1 MEFLRRAGNVVTL
14 QEIESRTKKGQAK
27 GMATA
32 TVRIEPSILKWA
44 VERAGMDVD
53 AYSCRDS
60 DYAKWLSGEKMPTYR
75 QAEKFAKRVY
85 LPVNYLFLKA
95 PIQEPLPL
103 TMFRSKSKG
112 IGRLNVDDMV
122 FMLDDRQVWLSSYLR
137 GNNYDKVDYAGRL
150 RGESNGAVVADKM
163 REVLGLADDWALAHR
178 DVDGALRHIIA
189 LLEDKG
195 VVVASSS
202 IVGNN
207 TKRHID
213 VGECRGFC
221 LFDDY
226 APFIFVNSGDA
237 KTAQLFTLMHEF
249 AHVIIGYSSG
259 IGSGKDDLTNS
270 TGQERL
276 CNNAAARFLVP
287 DQLMRSLWNVHHGDY
302 SRISRLL
309 KVSRQVVAIKA
320 KDLGYISQAELDGLL
335 DEWEIIDVPT
345 KMKAGSGGN
354 PMALLVKRYSRSFL
368 THVCNALGSNQL
380 LYTEAFRMLNIR
392 SSTFDKLVRSKEFQ
406 G

>member
-1 MEFLRRAGNVVTL
+1 
-14 QEIESRTKKGQAK
+14 
-27 GMATA
+27 MATA
-32 TVRIEPSILKWA
+32 TLRIEPSILRWA

-53 AYSCRDS
+53 AYSRLDS
-60 DYAKWLSGEKMPTYR
+60 DYAKWLSGEKSPTYR

-103 TMFRSKSKG
+103 TMFRSKTKG
-112 IGRLNVDDMV
+112 GGSLNVADMV
-122 FMLDDRQVWLSSYLR
+122 FMLEERQDWLSSYLR
-137 GNNYDKVDYAGRL
+137 GNNYDRVDYAGSL
-150 RGESNGAVVADKM
+150 RGESNSTVVAEKM
-163 REVLGLADDWALAHR
+163 RDVLGLADDWAFAYR
-178 DVDGALRHIIA
+178 DVDGALRYMIA

-195 VVVASSS
+195 VVVASSG

-207 TKRHID
+207 NKRRID
-213 VGECRGFC
+213 VVECRGFC

-237 KTAQLFTLMHEF
+237 KTAQLFTLIHEF
-249 AHVIIGYSSG
+249 AHVIIGFSSG
-259 IGSGKDDLTNS
+259 IGSGKDDLANS
-270 TGQERL
+270 NEQERL

-287 DQLMRSLWNVHHGDY
+287 DQLMKALWNEHNSDY
-302 SRISRLL
+302 NRMSRQL

-320 KDLGYISQAELDGLL
+320 KDLGYISQQELDGVLH
-335 DEWEIIDVPT
+335 EWEINDVP
-345 KMKAGSGGN
+345 MKKKVGSGGN
-354 PMALLVKRYSRSFL
+354 LMALLVKRYSRSFL
-368 THVCNALGSNQL
+368 THVCNALGSSQL